1 MNDFHLKIGWLYP
14 SLMSTYGDR
23 GNVICL
29 TRRCEWRGME
39 AQVVPLDLNATA
51 QDLRAVDLIVGG
63 GAQDREQ
70 ELVMRDLRGAK
81 ADALRERIEAGTP
94 GVFTCGSPQL
104 LGHYYE
110 PAQGQRIEGLGLLDL
125 TSVHPGPDAPRCIGN
140 LVFEL
145 TAPRLVSDLSSEGE
159 EARYVIGFENH
170 GGRTFLGNVEPLGR
184 VVRGYG
190 NNGQDGTE
198 GAFYRNAL
206 ATYAHGPL
214 LPKNPFL
221 ADWLI
226 RTALFEKYGAEVSL
240 APLDDSLAEQAR
252 RALFKRLRVNVPE
265 RERLNIHPFAARGR
279 ARENRRAR
287 AARI

>member
-1 MNDFHLKIGWLYP
+1 MNAMNLKIGWLYP

-29 TRRCEWRGME
+29 ARRCEWRGLG
-39 AQVVPLDLNATA
+39 AQIVPLDLNAPVEE
-51 QDLRAVDLIVGG
+51 LGAVDICVGG

-81 ADALRERIEAGTP
+81 ADALREKIEAGTP
-94 GVFTCGSPQL
+94 GVFTCGAPQL

-110 PAQGQRIEGLGLLDL
+110 PAQGRRIAGLGLFDFA
-125 TSVHPGPDAPRCIGN
+125 SVHPGPDARRCIGN
-140 LVFEL
+140 LVFQV
-145 TAPRLVSDLSSEGE
+145 TAPRLVSDLVEAGDD
-159 EARYVIGFENH
+159 ARYVIGFENH

-198 GAFYRNAL
+198 GAFYRHAL

-226 RTALFEKYGAEVSL
+226 RIALFEKYGTEVPL
-240 APLDDSLAEQAR
+240 APLDDALAEQAR

-265 RERLNIHPFAARGR
+265 RERMPVHPFAAR
-279 ARENRRAR
+279 ARRREHSR
-287 AARI
+287 AA